1 MGEQVTRIVRTGV
14 LDQTVRIVRRESDG
28 TVWLYAPQGVALDA
42 EEAWAVA
49 QAMVAA
55 EVDS

>member
-14 LDQTVRIVRRESDG
+14 LEQTVRIVRRDDG
-28 TVWLYAPQGVALDA
+28 MVWLYAPQGVALDA
-42 EEAWAVA
+42 DEAWEVA

-55 EVDS
+55 EATR

>member
-14 LDQTVRIVRRESDG
+14 LEETVKIIRREADG
-28 TVWLYAPQGVALDA
+28 MVWLYAPQGVALDA

-49 QAMVAA
+49 QAMLAA
-55 EVDS
+55 EVGS